1 MAAVTDSNYEEVRKK
16 IYKYKSTDPVF
27 LEAQVIIK
35 YQSRRIGSLQGWN
48 TRYRQKIELLD
59 QAAAETEMLRQQLQ
73 QTREVLVTAL
83 RTKAEL
89 ESEYDIALTELEKID
104 HRLGNLKRSYELVS
118 LGNSST
124 TTLKQRWMLLL
135 QAIKDLLFPPDDEP
149 GASSLALSKPSPPDN
164 DDDRFTETTATIQR
178 DLLEN
183 K

>member
-1 MAAVTDSNYEEVRKK
+1 MAEVTDSNYEEVRKK
-16 IYKYKSTDPVF
+16 IYKYKGTDPVF
-27 LEAQVIIK
+27 LEAQDIIK

-48 TRYRQKIELLD
+48 TRYRQKVELLN
-59 QAAAETEMLRQQLQ
+59 QAAAETETLRQQLQ

-89 ESEYDIALTELEKID
+89 ESEYDVALTELEKID
-104 HRLGNLKRSYELVS
+104 QRLGNLKRSYELVS
-118 LGNSST
+118 AGASST
-124 TTLKQRWMLLL
+124 NLKQRWMILL
-135 QAIKDLLFPPDDEP
+135 QAIKDLLFPPEDEP
-149 GASSLALSKPSPPDN
+149 GPVTPPKPLPAGN